1 MLNPYLSSNTT
12 GYAPTQNLYESL
24 VIENIQISGQNY
36 YYIPRI
42 LSAATDQI
50 FGEDGLSTFEKAA
63 QIEMYLSDFSGWGGE
78 QEMISKFGF
87 EVRNTATLT
96 ISRKRFQEEIYPIT
110 PDNRPENLKVR
121 PCEGDFIYA
130 PFSGSLLEIKFVD
143 DEAPV
148 FYQMNKKYTWS
159 LRCELAQLNNE
170 RFNTGVPDIDAFGI
184 NLDRLNSATMQETGD
199 GIMLEDGGT
208 LIDED
213 FTVAE
218 PYTEDVNYGNNVE
231 LKKEFMD
238 IMNFDAKNPFSER
251 F

>member
-12 GYAPTQNLYESL
+12 GYAPSQDLYESL
-24 VIENIQISGQNY
+24 MIENIQISGQNY

-42 LSAATDQI
+42 LSSATDQI
-50 FGEDGLSTFEKAA
+50 FGEDSLSSFEKCA

-110 PDNRPENLKVR
+110 PDNRAESLKVR
-121 PCEGDFIYA
+121 PCEGDLIYA
-130 PFSGSLLEIKFVD
+130 PFSGSMFEIKFVD
-143 DEAPV
+143 DENPI
-148 FYQMNKKYTWS
+148 FYQLNKKHVWA
-159 LRCELAQLNNE
+159 LRCELVQLNNE
-170 RFNTGVPDIDAFGI
+170 RFNTGVPEIDAFGI
-184 NLDRLNSATMQETGD
+184 NLNRLNSTTIQENGD
-199 GIMLEDGGT
+199 GIMLENGGS

-213 FTVAE
+213 FTVGTS
-218 PYTEDVNYGNNVE
+218 YTEEVNYGDNDII
-231 LKKEFMD
+231 KKEFMD
-238 IMNFDAKNPFSER
+238 IMNFSADNPFSEK